1 MKDRER
7 TTLTKLNGT
16 MVKVLLHQV
25 PRYRLRWHRRGR
37 KFNSCRAHQK
47 FEQELIL
54 IANHRITINHIEKGF
69 CFWFRVLY

>member
-7 TTLTKLNGT
+7 MTLTKLNGT

-37 KFNSCRAHQK
+37 KFNSCRTHQ
-47 FEQELIL
+47 IL
-54 IANHRITINHIEKGF
+54 KI
-69 CFWFRVLY
+69 

>member
-7 TTLTKLNGT
+7 ITLTKLNGT
-16 MVKVLLHQV
+16 MVKVLSHHV

-47 FEQELIL
+47 FTL
-54 IANHRITINHIEKGF
+54 
-69 CFWFRVLY
+69 